1 MTLKFTTKI
10 RGETFNHK
18 GVKQKVG
25 GKDGVVWAW
34 PTYVERKRVGGTDV
48 EADVE
53 SYPGNNAKFSNWPEV
68 KFVESFLKALQEMQK
83 DISQE
88 DDSEEVDLTIDP
100 FDDVPGRDNYIPI
113 NAMESPAGARDCN
126 NSYYNLNGT
135 DKFYKTL
142 GERFII
148 LSNFSSV
155 NSNNLNTSILA
166 TARNNF
172 FKWSNE
178 DASIGKKLTTSMS
191 DKAGDGISNGIE
203 FLNNG
208 TLTPYFSSGIPFNP
222 PKFGGLDSGNLTS
235 VTYGEK
241 YREASNILG
250 YPYTDWSVKGHRPY
264 GIAGSE
270 GAYNIRKGKFFLQ

>member
-1 MTLKFTTKI
+1 
-10 RGETFNHK
+10 
-18 GVKQKVG
+18 
-25 GKDGVVWAW
+25 
-34 PTYVERKRVGGTDV
+34 
-48 EADVE
+48 
-53 SYPGNNAKFSNWPEV
+53 
-68 KFVESFLKALQEMQK
+68 MQK

-135 DKFYKTL
+135 DKFHKTL

-178 DASIGKKLTTSMS
+178 DTSIGKKLTTSVN

-203 FLNNG
+203 FLNIKDLQNG
-208 TLTPYFSSGIPFNP
+208 
-222 PKFGGLDSGNLTS
+222 
-235 VTYGEK
+235 
-241 YREASNILG
+241 
-250 YPYTDWSVKGHRPY
+250 
-264 GIAGSE
+264 
-270 GAYNIRKGKFFLQ
+270 